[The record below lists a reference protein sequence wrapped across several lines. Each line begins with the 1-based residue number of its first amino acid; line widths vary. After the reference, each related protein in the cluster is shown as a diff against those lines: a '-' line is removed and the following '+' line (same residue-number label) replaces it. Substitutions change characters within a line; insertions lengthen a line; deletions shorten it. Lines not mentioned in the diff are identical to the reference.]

1 MRMKGKGLISLF
13 LIVEVDDQH
22 AQRAIISKKILISI
36 NIYTASK
43 DV

>member
-22 AQRAIISKKILISI
+22 AQNAIISKYLDF
-36 NIYTASK
+36 NQHLHC
-43 DV
+43 